1 MILILQQMW
10 YFNNTQ
16 TLLLL
21 IDPEKSLCKPNI
33 SLKKTHGIHAVS
45 TTKNQKKTIEES
57 LSDLEKLVAELENG
71 ELELDQALKKF
82 EQGVKLSRECQKT
95 LAETEMKI
103 KILMEDELKATD
115 EQLK

>member
-10 YFNNTQ
+10 CFNNTQ
-16 TLLLL
+16 TMFLL
-21 IDPEKSLCKPNI
+21 IDYKKSLCKPNI
-33 SLKKTHGIHAVS
+33 SSEKTLGMHAVS
-45 TTKNQKKTIEES
+45 KTKDQKKTIEES

-82 EQGVKLSRECQKT
+82 EQGVKLSRECQKI
-95 LAETEMKI
+95 LEETEMKI
-103 KILMEDELKATD
+103 KILMDGELKATD

>member
-45 TTKNQKKTIEES
+45 TTKNQRK
-57 LSDLEKLVAELENG
+57 
-71 ELELDQALKKF
+71 QLKKAYLIWKNWLQSLKMVNLNWIKRSKSSNR
-82 EQGVKLSRECQKT
+82 ESNYPENVKKPLQK
-95 LAETEMKI
+95 
-103 KILMEDELKATD
+103 
-115 EQLK
+115 QR

>member
-10 YFNNTQ
+10 CFNNTQ
-16 TLLLL
+16 TMFLL
-21 IDPEKSLCKPNI
+21 IDYKKSLCKPNI
-33 SLKKTHGIHAVS
+33 SSEKTHGMHAVS
-45 TTKNQKKTIEES
+45 KTKDQKKTIEES

-82 EQGVKLSRECQKT
+82 EQGVKLSRECQKI
-95 LAETEMKI
+95 LEETEMKI
-103 KILMEDELKATD
+103 NILMDGELKATD

>member
-1 MILILQQMW
+1 MLQQ
-10 YFNNTQ
+10 YSNSIY
-16 TLLLL
+16 L
-21 IDPEKSLCKPNI
+21 IDSEKSLCKPNI
-33 SLKKTHGIHAVS
+33 SSSKKTLGVHLMS
-45 TTKNQKKTIEES
+45 KTKNQKKTIEES

-82 EQGVKLSRECQKT
+82 EQGVKLSRECKKT
-95 LAETEMKI
+95 LEETEIKI

>member
-10 YFNNTQ
+10 RFNNTH
-16 TLLLL
+16 TMFLL
-21 IDPEKSLCKPNI
+21 IDYKKSLCKPNI
-33 SLKKTHGIHAVS
+33 SSEKTRGMHAVS
-45 TTKNQKKTIEES
+45 KTKDQKKTIEES

-82 EQGVKLSRECQKT
+82 EQGVKLSRECQKI
-95 LAETEMKI
+95 LKETEMKI
-103 KILMEDELKATD
+103 KILMDDELKATD